1 MDDDLQSP
9 DLGSRER
16 RGVAWRPSRISAA
29 NYAVAAI
36 GRRETLL
43 LIAFC
48 VLAVWFNYKSGGVFF
63 SPRNLSLLI
72 RQVAVVG
79 VVASGVLVLIVM
91 AEIDLSIGSAVY
103 LVSVV
108 IAVLQAHHGWSTG
121 AVIVAAIGVGG
132 LLGAWNGFWVT
143 YFGVPSFIVTLGGL
157 LAFRGIG
164 YVITNAN
171 TVAPVDN
178 SLVSLSES
186 FLPIPLSYLVIG
198 ICLIAAIA
206 ITLRRFQRASAIDA
220 GSNTDRAVQLLVTLL
235 VLIAVA
241 AIIAWVVGGYAGI
254 PTAGIVLV
262 GTIGVLTLVMGFTRF
277 GLYSYVVGG
286 NRGAARLAGISV
298 DRQLMRG
305 FILMGILYG
314 VAGVLVTARLGAST
328 PSTGTGLELDA
339 IAAAVLGGAVLL
351 GGSGR
356 VPQALYGAVL
366 LATID
371 NGMSLLNISS
381 FVQDVVKGAVLL
393 IAVAS
398 DTWARKRRE
407 RQ

>member
-1 MDDDLQSP
+1 MEDDLLSTDVNSSP
-9 DLGSRER
+9 PRQGL
-16 RGVAWRPSRISAA
+16 AWRPSRLSAA
-29 NYAVAAI
+29 SYAATAI
-36 GRRETLL
+36 RRRETLL
-43 LIAFC
+43 LIAFS
-48 VLAVWFNYKSGGVFF
+48 VLAMWFNYKSGGVFF

-79 VVASGVLVLIVM
+79 VVASGVLILIVM

-108 IAVLQAHHGWSTG
+108 VAVLQAHHGWSTG
-121 AVIVAAIGVGG
+121 AVVVAALAVGAV
-132 LLGAWNGFWVT
+132 LGAWNGFWVT
-143 YFGVPSFIVTLGGL
+143 YFGVPSFIVTLGGF

-164 YVITNAN
+164 YIITNAN
-171 TVAPVDN
+171 TVAPVHT
-178 SLVSLSES
+178 SLISLSES
-186 FLPIPLSYLVIG
+186 FLSIPLSYLLIGVILAAG
-198 ICLIAAIA
+198 IAVTI
-206 ITLRRFQRASAIDA
+206 RRFRRAVAIDA
-220 GSNTDRAVQLLVTLL
+220 DADHAMQLLVTLV
-235 VLIAVA
+235 VLVA
-241 AIIAWVVGGYAGI
+241 ASAIVAWVVGGFAGI
-254 PTAGIVLV
+254 PTAGIVLL
-262 GTIGVLTLVMGFTRF
+262 GTMGVLTMVMNFTRF

-286 NRGAARLAGISV
+286 NRSAARLSGISV

-314 VAGVLVTARLGAST
+314 VGGVLITARLGAST

-407 RQ
+407 RR